1 MAENPRLA
9 RILDLIP
16 FIFTHQGI
24 SIRDLAD
31 KFGSSE
37 KEIYQDL
44 DMLLDCGL
52 PGHTPL
58 EAIDVIFEEGF
69 VYIRNSEEL
78 KNPRT
83 LTQAEIA
90 TQIMGLELLGSENN
104 QRVSKLMERLSRLL
118 KTNVAYAPSETDR
131 YVALFQE
138 AIQKS
143 NLVQIHYGG
152 STRQV
157 IPHELYVQS
166 SEVYLRAFCKTAA
179 DWRTFKL
186 SKINA
191 AKVLEKS
198 ELPPNSELSSS
209 KQFSANLKVHRNQRL
224 VREIFG
230 GIETV
235 QFFSEDWFVSQVL
248 SLGSD
253 VEVLTE
259 PYRSQVREK
268 AMASENL
275 YLG

>member
-1 MAENPRLA
+1 MTENPRLA

-24 SIRDLAD
+24 SIQELAE
-31 KFGSSE
+31 KFGCSE

-90 TQIMGLELLGSENN
+90 TQLMGLELLGSENN
-104 QRVSKLMERLSRLL
+104 QKVTELKNKLSRLL

-131 YVALFQE
+131 YVALLQE
-138 AIQKS
+138 AIQNS
-143 NLVQIHYGG
+143 NLVQIQYGA

-157 IPHELYVQS
+157 IPNELYVQS
-166 SEVYLRAFCKTAA
+166 SEVYLRAFCKTAS

-191 AKVLEKS
+191 AEVLEKS
-198 ELPPNSELSSS
+198 ELPPNSKPSSS

-235 QFFSEDWFVSQVL
+235 QFFSEEWFISQVL

>member
-1 MAENPRLA
+1 MTENPRLM

-24 SIRDLAD
+24 SIRELAE
-31 KFGSSE
+31 KFNASE

-58 EAIDVIFEEGF
+58 EDIDVIFEDGF
-69 VYIRNSEEL
+69 VYIRNAEQL
-78 KNPRT
+78 QNPRT

-90 TQIMGLELLGSENN
+90 ALIMGLELLNSGTN
-104 QRVSKLMERLSRLL
+104 QQLADLRHKLANLL
-118 KTNVAYAPSETDR
+118 KTNVAYFPSATDR
-131 YVALFQE
+131 YVTLFQE

-143 NLVQIHYGG
+143 SLVRVTYNNSSREI
-152 STRQV
+152 
-157 IPHELYVQS
+157 IAHELYCEN
-166 SEVYLRAFCKTAA
+166 SEVYLRAYCKSAM

-186 SKINA
+186 SKIKNA
-191 AKVLEKS
+191 ELLNRS
-198 ELPPNSELSSS
+198 ELPPISAPSATKE
-209 KQFSANLKVHRNQRL
+209 FSASLKIHRNQRL

-230 GIETV
+230 GVDNV
-235 QFFSEDWFVSQVL
+235 QFFSKEWFISQVL
-248 SLGSD
+248 SLGAD

-259 PYRSQVREK
+259 PYRSQVRNR